1 MKKLSITLFLLSSN
15 LLIAND
21 IFYECEIKNKKGTF
35 ANITYNP
42 ISDTASFESDF
53 MDDPSSNSKGTIYS
67 VASIKKTSN
76 QLIIQINVSGSIK
89 STFRINRKTLRL
101 SGNRYGICKVVGK
114 NTAF

>member
-1 MKKLSITLFLLSSN
+1 MTNKNVQLLHMKNLFIILFLSSSN

-21 IFYECEIKNKKGTF
+21 TF
-35 ANITYNP
+35 
-42 ISDTASFESDF
+42 FESDF

-67 VASIKKTSN
+67 IASIRKTPN

-114 NTAF
+114 NTTF